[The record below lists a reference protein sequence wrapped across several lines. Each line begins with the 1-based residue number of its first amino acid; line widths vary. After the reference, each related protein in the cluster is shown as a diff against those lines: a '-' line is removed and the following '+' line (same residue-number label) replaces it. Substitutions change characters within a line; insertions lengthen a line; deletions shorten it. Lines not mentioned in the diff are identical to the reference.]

1 MSAQTGRLGATRI
14 VGELLL
20 TVGAVLLL
28 FLFYEAFWSNL
39 DSRRLQNEATAG
51 LEQRWSSG
59 PVSEAAADAAGIA
72 DESAGPATRAP
83 GGEPVPLAAPPL
95 GEAFARIHL
104 PTLGDD
110 AVYAVVEGVRAEDLR
125 TGPGHYP
132 GTQMPGE
139 AGNAA
144 LAGHR
149 NGSGAVFERLDRLTS
164 CEPIVIET
172 ATQWLTYRLLPVEA
186 GGAERLAAAQDCLTP
201 QQSERIATGDYADVR
216 GAHITTPEAVEVI
229 APVPGHK
236 GGAGA
241 AGAAEE
247 TGATGGADGAALE
260 RLLTLTTCH
269 PMYSNA
275 ERLIVHAV
283 LTETTAKADGRPAA
297 LED

>member
-1 MSAQTGRLGATRI
+1 MSARTGRLGATRI
-14 VGELLL
+14 GGELLL

-28 FLFYEAFWSNL
+28 FLFYEASWSNL
-39 DSRRLQNEATAG
+39 DSRRLQNEAAAA
-51 LEQRWSSG
+51 LEQRWDDAPAHSAA
-59 PVSEAAADAAGIA
+59 SEP
-72 DESAGPATRAP
+72 S
-83 GGEPVPLAAPPL
+83 PLAVPAL

-149 NGSGAVFERLDRLTS
+149 NGSGAVFEHLDRLTS
-164 CEPIVIET
+164 CDAIIIET
-172 ATQWLTYRLLPVEA
+172 ATQWLTYRLLPVEV
-186 GGAERLAAAQDCLTP
+186 GGAERLAAAQDCLTTA
-201 QQSERIATGDYADVR
+201 QSERIATGDYAHVR

-236 GGAGA
+236 GGADA

-247 TGATGGADGAALE
+247 AGAASGADGAALE

>member
-1 MSAQTGRLGATRI
+1 MSARTGRLGATRI

-39 DSRRLQNEATAG
+39 DSRRLQDEAAAG
-51 LEQRWSSG
+51 LEERWDDAPAHSTE
-59 PVSEAAADAAGIA
+59 SEP
-72 DESAGPATRAP
+72 SPPA
-83 GGEPVPLAAPPL
+83 VPAL

-164 CEPIVIET
+164 CDAIIIET
-172 ATQWLTYRLLPVEA
+172 ATQWLTYRLLPVEV
-186 GGAERLAAAQDCLTP
+186 GGAERLAAAQNCLAP
-201 QQSERIATGDYADVR
+201 EQSERIATGDYAHVR
-216 GAHITTPEAVEVI
+216 GVHVTSPDAVEVI
-229 APVPGHK
+229 APVPGAA
-236 GGAGA
+236 GGSSAAGTA
-241 AGAAEE
+241 EEVGAAELA
-247 TGATGGADGAALE
+247 GAPE

-283 LTETTAKADGRPAA
+283 LTETTAKTDGRPAA

>member
-1 MSAQTGRLGATRI
+1 MSARTGRLGATRI
-14 VGELLL
+14 GGELLL

-39 DSRRLQNEATAG
+39 DSRRLQNEAAAG
-51 LEQRWSSG
+51 LEQRWD
-59 PVSEAAADAAGIA
+59 DA
-72 DESAGPATRAP
+72 PAHAVAS
-83 GGEPVPLAAPPL
+83 EPVPPAVPAP

-149 NGSGAVFERLDRLTS
+149 NGSGAVFEHLDRLAS
-164 CEPIVIET
+164 CDAIVIET
-172 ATQWLTYRLLPVEA
+172 ATQWLTYRLLPMQTD
-186 GGAERLAAAQDCLTP
+186 GAERLAAAQDCLTP
-201 QQSERIATGDYADVR
+201 EQSERIATGDYADVR

-229 APVPGHK
+229 APVPG
-236 GGAGA
+236 A
-241 AGAAEE
+241 AS
-247 TGATGGADGAALE
+247 GADGAALE

>member
-1 MSAQTGRLGATRI
+1 MSARTGRLGATRI

-39 DSRRLQNEATAG
+39 DSRRLQNEAAAG

-83 GGEPVPLAAPPL
+83 GGEPVPLAAPAL

-125 TGPGHYP
+125 TGSGHYP

-172 ATQWLTYRLLPVEA
+172 ATQWLTYRLLPMETD
-186 GGAERLAAAQDCLTP
+186 GAERLAAAQDCLTP
-201 QQSERIATGDYADVR
+201 EQSERIATGDYADVR
-216 GAHITTPEAVEVI
+216 GAHITSPDAVAVI
-229 APVPGHK
+229 APVPG
-236 GGAGA
+236 A
-241 AGAAEE
+241 AS
-247 TGATGGADGAALE
+247 GADGAALE

-275 ERLIVHAV
+275 ERLIVHAALV
-283 LTETTAKADGRPAA
+283 ETTAKTDGRPAA
-297 LED
+297 LEE

>member
-1 MSAQTGRLGATRI
+1 M
-14 VGELLL
+14 
-20 TVGAVLLL
+20 
-28 FLFYEAFWSNL
+28 
-39 DSRRLQNEATAG
+39 
-51 LEQRWSSG
+51 
-59 PVSEAAADAAGIA
+59 
-72 DESAGPATRAP
+72 
-83 GGEPVPLAAPPL
+83 
-95 GEAFARIHL
+95 
-104 PTLGDD
+104 
-110 AVYAVVEGVRAEDLR
+110 VEGVRAEDLR

-164 CEPIVIET
+164 CDAIIIET
-172 ATQWLTYRLLPVEA
+172 ATQWLTYRLLPVEV

-229 APVPGHK
+229 APVPG
-236 GGAGA
+236 A
-241 AGAAEE
+241 AS
-247 TGATGGADGAALE
+247 GADGAALE